1 MSLHEASAAP
11 RPETQWEGG
20 PAHASWI
27 LATAGPK
34 GQTRGVKGAWCR
46 PGVQGVR
53 MAETAELMSLRRAID
68 DVRGCVAVLRDH
80 HGDIPSVRRL
90 VGDVE
95 RLDLDAADLD
105 LPPLQAGPEV
115 VPLGSEPV
123 DPTIW
128 MDADDEGVGG
138 YHGGWN
144 Q

>member
-1 MSLHEASAAP
+1 
-11 RPETQWEGG
+11 
-20 PAHASWI
+20 
-27 LATAGPK
+27 
-34 GQTRGVKGAWCR
+34 
-46 PGVQGVR
+46 

-68 DVRGCVAVLRDH
+68 DVRSCVAVLRDR

-105 LPPLQAGPEV
+105 LPPLQAVPEV

>member
-1 MSLHEASAAP
+1 
-11 RPETQWEGG
+11 
-20 PAHASWI
+20 
-27 LATAGPK
+27 
-34 GQTRGVKGAWCR
+34 
-46 PGVQGVR
+46 

-68 DVRGCVAVLRDH
+68 DVRRCVVVLRDC

>member
-1 MSLHEASAAP
+1 
-11 RPETQWEGG
+11 
-20 PAHASWI
+20 
-27 LATAGPK
+27 
-34 GQTRGVKGAWCR
+34 
-46 PGVQGVR
+46 
-53 MAETAELMSLRRAID
+53 MAETAELMSLRRAIN
-68 DVRGCVAVLRDH
+68 DVRRSVAVLRDSY
-80 HGDIPSVRRL
+80 GDVPSVQRL

-105 LPPLQAGPEV
+105 LPLQAVAEV
-115 VPLGSEPV
+115 IPLGSEPV